1 MRETTSQTRW
11 VDRVPTA
18 VAGIA
23 IGVLMAYLAPT
34 GWVFAEREG
43 PAEPDGAADDSYACA
58 MFCVVLEE
66 LPGDERC
73 PVCGM
78 ELTPVSGETSLDQD
92 QRRMIGLEAQALRR
106 VPLAHTV
113 RAVGEI
119 DYDETRLARIT
130 TRSAGWLD
138 DVWADTTWMQI
149 EKGQRLASFYS
160 PELYAAQ
167 KEYLV
172 QLDRVGDDASGSTRP
187 LLAAAERRMKLLG
200 IAAEEI
206 EALRRA
212 RAVREALVLRAPL
225 DGVVVERHAVR
236 GASVDKGETLYT
248 IADLSRV
255 WIQAEVFERD
265 LTWVRVGQTV
275 WVQID
280 NRAEPIRGRVAF
292 VDPVINRHTRVAR
305 MRIEVENPLLPD
317 GTRLLRIGQRADA
330 RIEARLDEEGALV
343 PAASDDVRDPLA
355 VPRSSVLSTGERSVV
370 YVLFTEAAGL
380 HEATRDYRL
389 DPERLPAT
397 VFYEMVEV
405 RLGPLARRTGSS
417 KEYYPVVGVVPS
429 SEGGL
434 DRLREGIVVVTHGNL
449 LLDSQA
455 QLSGKP
461 SLLFPE
467 GSRKGN

>member
-1 MRETTSQTRW
+1 MKDTTRETRW
-11 VDRVPTA
+11 ADRVPAAATGL
-18 VAGIA
+18 V
-23 IGVLMAYLAPT
+23 IGMLMAFVAPA
-34 GWVFAEREG
+34 GWVFAERETTSTVSG
-43 PAEPDGAADDSYACA
+43 GAADDAYACA
-58 MFCVVLEE
+58 MFCVVLKEM
-66 LPGDERC
+66 PDDKRC

-78 ELTPVSGETSLDQD
+78 ELTPVSGETSLDPD
-92 QRRMIGLEAQALRR
+92 QRRMIGLEVQALGR
-106 VPLAHTV
+106 VPLAYTV
-113 RAVGEI
+113 RVVGEV
-119 DYDETRLARIT
+119 DYDEARLARVT

-138 DVWADTTWMQI
+138 EVWVDTTWMEV
-149 EKGQRLASFYS
+149 EKGRKLASFYS
-160 PELYAAQ
+160 PDLYAAQ

-172 QLDRVGDDASGSTRP
+172 QLDQAGDEASGSARS
-187 LLAAAERRMKLLG
+187 LLASAERRLKLLG
-200 IAAEEI
+200 IESEEI

-212 RAVREALVLRAPL
+212 NAVQEALVLRAPF

-236 GASVDKGETLYT
+236 GASVKKGAALYT

-265 LTWVRVGQTV
+265 LMWVRMGQTV
-275 WVQID
+275 WVQVD
-280 NRAEPIRGRVAF
+280 NRVEPIRGRVAF
-292 VDPVINRHTRVAR
+292 IDPVINRHTRVAR

-317 GTRLLRIGQRADA
+317 GTRLVRIGQRADA
-330 RIEARLDEEGALV
+330 RIEARLDEKGAL
-343 PAASDDVRDPLA
+343 ASAETEDVRNPLA
-355 VPRSSVLSTGERSVV
+355 VPRSSVLTTGERSVV
-370 YVLFTEAAGL
+370 YVLFTEEPDGK
-380 HEATRDYRL
+380 TRQYGL

-417 KEYYPVVGVVPS
+417 EEYYPVVGVVPS